1 MMELLKIHD
10 VTIELEQ
17 AILFKDVRLS
27 LIEGEV
33 VGLVGK
39 NGAGKSTLLHL
50 LNGDLEQ
57 SAGQM
62 QWQRLVQPLY
72 IVQEQETYDEQLSG
86 DAELLAKWHVPHNEY
101 ATLSGGEKLKLRLA
115 YGFSKTHDVLLLD
128 EPTNHL
134 DQESIQ
140 LLIEQIKA
148 YKGTILVAS
157 HDRAFLDKVATKIW
171 AIENNEITAY
181 NGNYTH
187 YKNVRAAERKAQQH
201 AYEQQ
206 QKKIERIEGQL
217 TNLTNWSNKAHAQS
231 TKQEGFKEYH
241 RVKAKR
247 TDAQVKSKRKRLEQ
261 ELATAKVEQVA
272 KPYEVRFEISANEKR
287 GKRFLEATDIEKRI
301 ADKLLF
307 KSKHFTIM
315 HGEKVALVGNN
326 GAGKTT
332 FLQMMM
338 GKEAYNGKLWL
349 SPTASIGYLSQDVF
363 DLPLEQT
370 PAQIFHRETFEDR
383 STVQHLMKQLGF
395 TAIHWENPIQT
406 MSMGERVKLK
416 LMQFIL
422 QNKDVLLLDEPTNHL
437 DIESREQLEATLKQF
452 AGTIIAVSHDH
463 YFLQQIANEQLVI
476 RDGILTKNMTKQE
489 IKQDNSMS
497 LLALE
502 TERQAV
508 LGKLSLVKMGSEQ
521 YMELDKRFN
530 ELTKEINVLKKG

>member
-17 AILFKDVRLS
+17 AILLQNVSLS
-27 LIEGEV
+27 LIEGEI
-33 VGLVGK
+33 VGIVGK

-50 LNGDLEQ
+50 LNGELRQ
-57 SAGQM
+57 SAGVL
-62 QWQRLVQPLY
+62 QWQRSVEPVY
-72 IVQEQETYDEQLSG
+72 IVQEQETYDEQYSG
-86 DAELLAKWHVPHNEY
+86 EAELLAKWHVPSNEY

-115 YGFSKTHDVLLLD
+115 YGFSKAKDVLLLD

-134 DQESIQ
+134 DKESIE

-157 HDRAFLDKVATKIW
+157 HDRAFLDQVATTIW
-171 AIENNEITAY
+171 AIENTKITTY

-187 YKNVRAAERKAQQH
+187 YKKVRADERKAQQH

-217 TNLTNWSNKAHAQS
+217 TNLTNWSNKAHAAS

-247 TDAQVKSKRKRLEQ
+247 TDAQIKSKRKRLEQ
-261 ELATAKVEQVA
+261 ELRVAKVEQVA
-272 KPYEVRFEISANEKR
+272 KPYEVQFEINATAKR
-287 GKRFLEATDIEKRI
+287 GKRFLEVTGIEKCL
-301 ADKLLF
+301 ANKLLF
-307 KSKHFTIM
+307 SSQHFTVM
-315 HGEKVALVGNN
+315 HGEKVALVGRN

-332 FLQMMM
+332 FLQMIM
-338 GKEAYNGKLWL
+338 GKETYRGKLWL
-349 SPTASIGYLSQDVF
+349 SPTASIGYLSQNVF

-370 PAQIFHRETFEDR
+370 PAQVFYRETFEAR
-383 STVQHLMKQLGF
+383 SEVQHLMKQLGF
-395 TAIHWENPIQT
+395 TAMHWQNPIAT

-437 DIESREQLEATLKQF
+437 DIESREQLEATLQQF
-452 AGTIIAVSHDH
+452 SGTIIAVSHDH
-463 YFLQQIANEQLVI
+463 YFLQQITSEQLVI
-476 RDGILTKNMTKQE
+476 QDGVLSKNTIKQE
-489 IKQDNSMS
+489 IQQNTSVS

-502 TERQAV
+502 TERQAI
-508 LGKLSLVKMGSEQ
+508 LGKLSLAKPNSTQ

-530 ELTKEINVLKKG
+530 ELTKEINALKKS